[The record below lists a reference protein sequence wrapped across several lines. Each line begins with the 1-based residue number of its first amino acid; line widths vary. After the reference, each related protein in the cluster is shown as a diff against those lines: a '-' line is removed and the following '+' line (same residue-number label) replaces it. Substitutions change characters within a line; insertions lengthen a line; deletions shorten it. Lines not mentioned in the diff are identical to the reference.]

1 MYTPSQIFVKWEEI
15 MYIVMIGAPG
25 SGKGTAAKILA
36 KELNLPHIS
45 TGDIFREQIKENT
58 NLGIEASKYISK
70 GILVPDDITI
80 EIFKNRLAKDDVK
93 NGGILDGFPRTMA
106 QVKALDEMLAKV
118 NKKVDLVI
126 ELKIPDDVIVQ
137 RILNREVCS
146 NKECGAIYNSKFK
159 PSKVPGICDI
169 CGSKLVARVDDTEE
183 SIKKRIKI
191 YYENLGGMIE
201 YYREKNILYSI
212 VPEDPTSDKA
222 SEQAVNSVLQKI
234 NNK

>member
-1 MYTPSQIFVKWEEI
+1 

-36 KELNLPHIS
+36 KKLNIPHIS

-58 NLGIEASKYISK
+58 KLGIESNKYISK

-80 EIFKNRLAKDDVK
+80 EIFKDRLSRNDVK
-93 NGGILDGFPRTMA
+93 DGGIFDGFPRTMS
-106 QVKALDEMLAKV
+106 QVKALDEMLAKA

-137 RILNREVCS
+137 RILNREICS
-146 NKECGAIYNSKFK
+146 NKDCGAIYNSKFK
-159 PSKVPGICDI
+159 SSKVSGIRDI
-169 CGSKLVARVDDTEE
+169 CGSKLVSRVDDTEE

-191 YYENLGGMIE
+191 YYENLGGLIE
-201 YYREKNILYSI
+201 YYKEKNILYSI

-234 NNK
+234 INK